1 MLNDRPTFH
10 EAWYRVAGLKPRL
23 LSNVC
28 TYRQHFRGQLWYVLE
43 NSTNNKFSRLSQD
56 AYFFIG
62 LLDGKRSVAEAW
74 QISNEM
80 QGDRAPTQ
88 GEVIQLLGQLYS
100 SNLLYAELPPDATSL
115 FNRYTKRVTRQ
126 IRGFFSSLL
135 FIRVPLYDPD
145 RLLDKW
151 VFLVGKAFTKTG
163 LILWISALL
172 TGVFFIVSN
181 LKELIYQGRDVLAPD
196 NLFLLYVSMVI
207 IKVFHEFGHSFAC
220 KAFGRRNGSGGQVHT
235 MGVMFL
241 VFLPL
246 PYMDASSA
254 WAFRKKGH
262 RVIVGLAGMMVELFI
277 AAIAAVVWANTSTGT
292 LHIIAHNMIFIAGVS
307 SLLFNGNPLLRFD
320 GYYIL
325 SDLVEIPNLGDRSRQ
340 YLYYLVRKYL
350 WKVRSAN
357 NPAHNPGEKRWFLFY
372 GIASTIYRIF
382 ISISILMFLNDRLP
396 RELFFLVPFFAV
408 SALITWAVVPLSRF
422 IHYLMTGAELART
435 RLRAVGSTCVFFVGL
450 FLLLGVL
457 KVPDYI
463 RVEGIIDSR
472 ELNTVHASSDGFVES
487 ILPSGDPVTAGQGAP
502 IFEAVNI
509 MLKTEETILLAELDL
524 LRARERIA
532 STEEVAA
539 AQMIREQISALL
551 EQIQRVQY
559 DISTLRLGPEISGV
573 WISPDFERMK
583 GVYLRRGDPV
593 GIIVPPNT
601 LMIRAMAG
609 QNQAAILL
617 EQYQGNVAIR
627 PKGRPDIEWNG
638 TIEKIFPAGQQMLPS
653 QALGYAVGGSMPTQA
668 NDPSGRK
675 STEQFFE
682 VWIRPDIDSSE
693 TLLLGQRVI
702 ARVRLQSK
710 PLALQWWLELRQLF
724 QRRFQI

>member
-10 EAWYRVAGLKPRL
+10 ESWYRVADLKPRL
-23 LSNVC
+23 LSNVG

-74 QISNEM
+74 KISNQQ

-100 SNLLYAELPPDATSL
+100 SNLLYAELPPDVASL
-115 FNRYTKRVTRQ
+115 LNRYTKRVTRQ
-126 IRGFFSSLL
+126 IRGFFSNLL
-135 FIRVPLYDPD
+135 FIRIPLYDPD

-151 VFLVGKAFTKTG
+151 VFMVGKAFSKTG
-163 LILWISALL
+163 LIIWISVLL
-172 TGVFFIVSN
+172 TGVFFVVSN
-181 LKELIYQGRDVLAPD
+181 LKELINQSRDVLAPD

-207 IKVFHEFGHSFAC
+207 IKVCHEFGHSFAC
-220 KAFGRRNGSGGQVHT
+220 KAFGRRNGSGGQVHV

-241 VFLPL
+241 VFVPL

-254 WAFRKKGH
+254 WAFRQKSH

-292 LHIIAHNMIFIAGVS
+292 LHIIAHNMIFIASVS

-320 GYYIL
+320 AYYVL
-325 SDLVEIPNLGDRSRQ
+325 SDLVEIPNLGQRSRH
-340 YLYYLVRKYL
+340 YLYYLVRKHL
-350 WKVRSAN
+350 WKVRSAS
-357 NPAHNPGEKRWFLFY
+357 NPAHNPGEKGWFVFY
-372 GIASTIYRIF
+372 GIASTTYRIF
-382 ISISILMFLNDRLP
+382 ISIRILMFLNDRLP
-396 RELFFLVPFFAV
+396 PELFFLVPLFAL
-408 SALITWAVVPLSRF
+408 SALFSWILVPLGRF
-422 IHYLMTGAELART
+422 IHYLMASSELART
-435 RLRAVGSTCVFFVGL
+435 RLRAIGSTFVFSAGL

-457 KVPDYI
+457 TVPDYC
-463 RVEGIIDSR
+463 RMEGIIDSR
-472 ELNTVHASSDGFVES
+472 DLNTVYASSDGFVES
-487 ILPSGDPVTAGQGAP
+487 ILPSGHPITAGQGAP

-509 MLKTEETILLAELDL
+509 LLMTEEKVLLAELDL
-524 LRARERIA
+524 LRAKERIA

-539 AQMIREQISALL
+539 AQMIREQISALQ
-551 EQIQRVQY
+551 EQIQRVKY
-559 DISTLRLGPEISGV
+559 EISTLRLGAEFSGT

-593 GIIVPPNT
+593 GVIVPPNT
-601 LMIRAMAG
+601 SMIRAMAG
-609 QNQAAILL
+609 QNLAAILL
-617 EQYQGNVAIR
+617 EQCQGNVAIR
-627 PKGRPDIEWNG
+627 PKGRPDVEWSG
-638 TIEKIFPAGQQMLPS
+638 TIEKIFPAGQEILPS
-653 QALGYAVGGSMPTQA
+653 QALGYAVGGSMPTQTD
-668 NDPSGRK
+668 DPSGRK
-675 STEQFFE
+675 STEKFFE
-682 VWIRPDIDSSE
+682 VWIQLDIDSSQ

-710 PLALQWWLELRQLF
+710 PLAVQWWLELRQLF
-724 QRRFQI
+724 QRRFHI

>member
-10 EAWYRVAGLKPRL
+10 EAWYRVADLKPRL
-23 LSNVC
+23 LSNVS

-56 AYFFIG
+56 AYYFVG

-74 QISNEM
+74 QLSNQQ

-100 SNLLYAELPPDATSL
+100 SNLLYAELPPDAANL
-115 FNRYTKRVTRQ
+115 LDRYTKRVTRQ
-126 IRGFFSSLL
+126 IRGFFSNLL
-135 FIRVPLYDPD
+135 FIRIPLYDPD

-151 VFLVGKAFTKTG
+151 VFLVGKAFSKTG
-163 LILWISALL
+163 LAIWISVLI
-172 TGVFFIVSN
+172 TGVFFVVSN
-181 LKELIYQGRDVLAPD
+181 LKELINQSRDVLAPD
-196 NLFLLYVSMVI
+196 NLFLLYLSMVF

-220 KAFGRRNGSGGQVHT
+220 KAFGRRNGSGGQVHV

-254 WAFRKKGH
+254 WAFRKKSH
-262 RVIVGLAGMMVELFI
+262 RVIVGLSGMMVELFI
-277 AAIAAVVWANTSTGT
+277 ASVAAVVWANTSTGT
-292 LHIIAHNMIFIAGVS
+292 LHIIAHNMIFIASVS

-320 GYYIL
+320 AYYVL
-325 SDLVEIPNLGDRSRQ
+325 SDLVEIPNLGQRSRH

-350 WKVRSAN
+350 WKVRSAS
-357 NPAHNPGEKRWFLFY
+357 NPAHNSGEKGWFLFY
-372 GIASTIYRIF
+372 GIASTTYRIF
-382 ISISILMFLNDRLP
+382 ISIRILMFLNDRLP
-396 RELFFLVPFFAV
+396 RELFFLVPLFAL
-408 SALITWAVVPLSRF
+408 SAVISWVLIPLGRF
-422 IHYLMTGAELART
+422 IHYLMAGTELART
-435 RLRAVGSTCVFFVGL
+435 RLRAVGSTFAFAAGL
-450 FLLLGVL
+450 FLLLGVW
-457 KVPDYI
+457 KVPDYC

-472 ELNTVHASSDGFVES
+472 DLNTVYASSDGFVES
-487 ILPSGDPVTAGQGAP
+487 ILPSGCPITAGQGTP
-502 IFEAVNI
+502 MFEAVNVLL
-509 MLKTEETILLAELDL
+509 MTEETALLAELDL
-524 LRARERIA
+524 LRAKERIA

-539 AQMIREQISALL
+539 AQMIREQISALQ

-559 DISTLRLGPEISGV
+559 EISTLRLEPEISGT

-593 GIIVPPNT
+593 GVIVPPDT
-601 LMIRAMAG
+601 LLIRAMAG
-609 QNQAAILL
+609 QNLAAILL
-617 EQYQGNVAIR
+617 EQHQGNVAIR
-627 PKGRPDIEWNG
+627 PKGRPDIEWDG
-638 TIEKIFPAGQQMLPS
+638 TIEKIFPAGQEILPS
-653 QALGYAVGGSMPTQA
+653 QALGYAAGGSIATQTD
-668 NDPSGRK
+668 DPSGRK
-675 STEQFFE
+675 STEKFFE
-682 VWIRPDIDSSE
+682 VWIRPDIDSSQ

-724 QRRFQI
+724 QRRFHI